1 MTLRNSWGG
10 GSLVNNLQRADRDAP
25 VRAKNNL
32 QLAAVSTLI
41 FYSSVQGPLIFR
53 YQIDEVTI
61 YKLFHWKPNKWKTAL
76 SNRKAKNLP
85 HNFCLQIRLNATI
98 FGASFRSNGV
108 LWVVGTINLWKSQEP
123 TPIWEKS
130 GQVKPKEEDV
140 ESHAT
145 QCGWFFLKIFL
156 TKQKIMLCMKC
167 RTFCRRVLFL
177 LKSFF

>member
-61 YKLFHWKPNKWKTAL
+61 YKLFHWKPSK
-76 SNRKAKNLP
+76 
-85 HNFCLQIRLNATI
+85 
-98 FGASFRSNGV
+98 
-108 LWVVGTINLWKSQEP
+108 
-123 TPIWEKS
+123 
-130 GQVKPKEEDV
+130 
-140 ESHAT
+140 
-145 QCGWFFLKIFL
+145 
-156 TKQKIMLCMKC
+156 
-167 RTFCRRVLFL
+167 
-177 LKSFF
+177 